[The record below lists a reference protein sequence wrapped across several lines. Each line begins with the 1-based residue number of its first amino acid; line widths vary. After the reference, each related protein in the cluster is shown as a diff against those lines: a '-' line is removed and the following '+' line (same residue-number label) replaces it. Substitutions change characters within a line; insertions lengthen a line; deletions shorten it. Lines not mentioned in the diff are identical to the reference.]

1 MTKEKNDFSRT
12 YVFTEFKGDAKVFIT
27 LEGIDGAGKTTQA
40 RILEELLG
48 KVAEGRPILR
58 TREPGG
64 WEGGEAL
71 RQLIIKEHFRHPWTE
86 VLLFIADRCEHAKRV
101 ILPALKRNEIVLCER
116 YNDSTLAYQVWGRGL
131 SRDGIRQVI
140 LSTDLP
146 EPDLT
151 FWLDLDVE
159 TAIRRI
165 SKRGK
170 PDRIESDRKLLSRI
184 SAGYRAL
191 WEKEPQ
197 RIRRIDAGGT
207 PEDTA
212 KKIENELRC
221 HMSASIAREGSNG
234 SRAGKS

>member
-1 MTKEKNDFSRT
+1 M
-12 YVFTEFKGDAKVFIT
+12 FTDFKGDARVFIT

-48 KVAEGRPILR
+48 EVSEGRPILR

-71 RQLIIKEHFRHPWTE
+71 RKLIIKEHFRHPWTE

-116 YNDSTLAYQVWGRGL
+116 YNDSTLAYQAWGRGL
-131 SRDGIRQVI
+131 SLDGVRQVI

-159 TAIRRI
+159 TALERI
-165 SKRGK
+165 SRRGK

-184 SAGYRAL
+184 SAGYRSL

-197 RIRRIDAGGT
+197 RIRRINAGGT
-207 PEDTA
+207 TEDTA

-221 HMSASIAREGSNG
+221 YMSALMAREGGNG